1 MNGNS
6 SGRVYIDYTED
17 EIGSNLNCGRDKAM
31 RLLAELDTGKGVGL
45 IERVRQG
52 LCQTLYHPRRPY
64 PTAGA
69 FPQATAFQRPRLRKS
84 RSPECKVSPLSRTK

>member
-1 MNGNS
+1 M
-6 SGRVYIDYTED
+6 
-17 EIGSNLNCGRDKAM
+17 K
-31 RLLAELDTGKGVGL
+31 LLAELDTGKGVGL

-69 FPQATAFQRPRLRKS
+69 FPQTAAFQRPRLRRSRGQDCGKTAVKS
-84 RSPECKVSPLSRTK
+84 AGKSQSRLRKSRTKLY